1 MLDVIY
7 HLLSNLKFYSIY
19 QNRDFRSTNR
29 LKGLEEYY
37 FTAFESA
44 IEFIQ
49 NIDATKLKIDR
60 EEFDRCLAENKKKYE
75 EESLL
80 HTEANAKDDRREDIS
95 ERYRGE
101 EKNTEGEKEE
111 TVESLR
117 ESYKEIIKR
126 LSHLKEPTP
135 FDPKSKKFYNV
146 NPNSLTIGDI
156 HDLVAEYNQM
166 CNQHREQ
173 CRKIDEINHIVDD
186 KLNKGKQQERKILG
200 IFKFK

>member
-1 MLDVIY
+1 MWSVI
-7 HLLSNLKFYSIY
+7 HQVNSSDRKLIKC
-19 QNRDFRSTNR
+19 RDFRSPNR

-49 NIDATKLKIDR
+49 NIDATKLKIDKD
-60 EEFDRCLAENKKKYE
+60 EFEKCLAENKKKYE
-75 EESLL
+75 DEGPVGRTEGSINSEKKEDLAEKFRDDRQNDGEREES
-80 HTEANAKDDRREDIS
+80 I
-95 ERYRGE
+95 
-101 EKNTEGEKEE
+101 
-111 TVESLR
+111 ESLK
-117 ESYKEIIKR
+117 ESYREIIKK
-126 LSHLKEPTP
+126 LSSLKDPAP
-135 FDPKSKKFYNV
+135 FDPKTKKFYNV

-166 CNQHREQ
+166 CNQHREL
-173 CRKIDEINHIVDD
+173 CRKIDEINQLVDE